1 MASNGQILS
10 KNITNS
16 VVSTNN
22 LFFYEIIY
30 VDWIDMNKIAN
41 NCKIGILETED

>member
-1 MASNGQILS
+1 MAGNGQILS

-16 VVSTNN
+16 VQINH
-22 LFFYEIIY
+22 FFYEIIY
-30 VDWIDMNKIAN
+30 VDWIDMNGIVN